1 VKRGHK
7 HRAQDVYI
15 IGTTITKFGKHI
27 EKGVKTLTGEVLE
40 LVLMDCG
47 LERRD
52 MEAEYVSEWNI
63 MYRNRKE
70 GIIC

>member
-1 VKRGHK
+1 M
-7 HRAQDVYI
+7 AQDVYI
-15 IGTTITKFGKHI
+15 IGTAMTKFGKHL
-27 EKGVKTLTGEVLE
+27 EKGIKTLTGEALD
-40 LVLMDCG
+40 LVFKDCG

-63 MYRNRKE
+63 MYRSRKE

>member
-1 VKRGHK
+1 M
-7 HRAQDVYI
+7 AQDVYI
-15 IGTTITKFGKHI
+15 IETAMTRFGKHI

-40 LVLMDCG
+40 LVLKDCG

-52 MEAEYVSEWNI
+52 IEAEYMSEWNI
-63 MYRNRKE
+63 MYRSRKE